1 MAKHGG
7 ISRMAI
13 KEMGLFGGVQ
23 MAGIV
28 CSILRTKLV
37 ALWIGPLGMGLFAIF
52 NQALDML
59 NTATNLGVR
68 SSSVRDVSQAMEHG
82 DTNQV
87 ARIVAVVRRWSVWL
101 GMGGAIVTAALAPML
116 SRLSFGDESRLWEFI
131 ALSIAVLLV
140 ALTNGEYAVLQG
152 SGRLKRLA
160 SVTLW
165 GTLGGLAI
173 SIPLFY
179 WLREQSIMPS
189 IIAYAACCAAAAMWL
204 RTHDTTGK
212 EAHVPAG
219 EAFGMGLGFVRLGAY
234 MTAGSIVTLVASYA
248 FNAWLNHV
256 GGTAEVG
263 LYQAGYTL
271 VNKYTGLVLT
281 ALGMEYYPRLARVAT
296 SRLRLGTFVCQEIGI
311 CMMAMAPVVVVFMLL
326 RAPIVAVLYS
336 SEFAGVLTMVSWCL
350 VGTVLRG
357 LSWCMS
363 FVILAKG
370 DGRVFLVTET
380 LSAAAGL
387 GLNIAFYNHWGLDGL
402 GVSFAV
408 WYAVYVAIVA
418 VVYFR
423 RYKLRLS
430 GRCLMGAAWAMA
442 AALCA
447 LAAMQSGN
455 VAATVAVAAATVAV
469 SAAQARRMWRH

>member
-1 MAKHGG
+1 
-7 ISRMAI
+7 MAI
-13 KEMGLFGGVQ
+13 KAMGLFGGVQ
-23 MAGIV
+23 MAGIA

-37 ALWIGPLGMGLFAIF
+37 AMWIGPVGMGLFAIF
-52 NQALDML
+52 NQALEML

-68 SSSVRDVSQAMEHG
+68 SSSVRDVSQASERG
-82 DTNQV
+82 DTSHV

-101 GMGGAIVTAALAPML
+101 GMGGAIATAAMAPLL
-116 SRLSFGDESRLWEFI
+116 SRLSFGDESRLWEFV

-165 GTLGGLAI
+165 GTLGGLAV

-179 WLREQSIMPS
+179 WLREHSILPS
-189 IIAYAACCAAAAMWL
+189 IIAYAACCAATAMWL
-204 RTHDTTGK
+204 RRHEKAAKVRVG
-212 EAHVPAG
+212 AG
-219 EAFGMGLGFVRLGAY
+219 EACRMGMGFVRLGAY

-248 FNAWLNHV
+248 FNAWLNHA

-281 ALGMEYYPRLARVAT
+281 ALGMEYYPRLARVAS
-296 SRLRLGTFVCQEIGI
+296 SRHRLSVWVCQETGI
-311 CMMAMAPVVVVFMLL
+311 CMMAMTPIVVVFMLL
-326 RAPIVAVLYS
+326 RAPIVEILYS
-336 SEFAGVLTMVSWCL
+336 SEFTGVLTMVSWCL

-370 DGRVFLVTET
+370 DGRVFLITET
-380 LSAAAGL
+380 LSAVTGL
-387 GLNIAFYNHWGLDGL
+387 VLNIAFYDLWGLNGL
-402 GVSFAV
+402 GLSFAV
-408 WYAVYVAIVA
+408 WYAVYVVIIS
-418 VVYFR
+418 VVYFWH
-423 RYKLRLS
+423 YKLHLS
-430 GRCLMGAAWAMA
+430 AKSIMA
-442 AALCA
+442 AVWALAVA
-447 LAAMQSGN
+447 LAALAAIESGN
-455 VAATVAVAAATVAV
+455 MATAAMIAVAAVAV
-469 SAAQARRMWRH
+469 SAAQARHMWRH

>member
-1 MAKHGG
+1 
-7 ISRMAI
+7 
-13 KEMGLFGGVQ
+13 
-23 MAGIV
+23 
-28 CSILRTKLV
+28 
-37 ALWIGPLGMGLFAIF
+37 
-52 NQALDML
+52 
-59 NTATNLGVR
+59 
-68 SSSVRDVSQAMEHG
+68 
-82 DTNQV
+82 
-87 ARIVAVVRRWSVWL
+87 
-101 GMGGAIVTAALAPML
+101 
-116 SRLSFGDESRLWEFI
+116 
-131 ALSIAVLLV
+131 
-140 ALTNGEYAVLQG
+140 
-152 SGRLKRLA
+152 
-160 SVTLW
+160 
-165 GTLGGLAI
+165 
-173 SIPLFY
+173 
-179 WLREQSIMPS
+179 MPS

-204 RTHDTTGK
+204 RTHDTAGRT
-212 EAHVPAG
+212 HVTAS
-219 EAFGMGLGFVRLGAY
+219 EAFGRGMGFVRLGAY

-248 FNAWLNHV
+248 FNAWLNHA

-296 SRLRLGTFVCQEIGI
+296 SRRRLGTFVCQEICI

-326 RAPIVAVLYS
+326 RAPIVTVLYS

-387 GLNIAFYNHWGLDGL
+387 GLNIAFYNRWGLDGL

-408 WYAVYVAIVA
+408 WYAVYVAIVS
-418 VVYFR
+418 VVYFH

-430 GRCLMGAAWAMA
+430 GRCLMSAAWAMA

-455 VAATVAVAAATVAV
+455 VATAATVAVAAVAV
-469 SAAQARRMWRH
+469 SAVQARRMWRH

>member
-1 MAKHGG
+1 
-7 ISRMAI
+7 
-13 KEMGLFGGVQ
+13 
-23 MAGIV
+23 
-28 CSILRTKLV
+28 
-37 ALWIGPLGMGLFAIF
+37 
-52 NQALDML
+52 
-59 NTATNLGVR
+59 
-68 SSSVRDVSQAMEHG
+68 
-82 DTNQV
+82 
-87 ARIVAVVRRWSVWL
+87 
-101 GMGGAIVTAALAPML
+101 
-116 SRLSFGDESRLWEFI
+116 
-131 ALSIAVLLV
+131 
-140 ALTNGEYAVLQG
+140 
-152 SGRLKRLA
+152 
-160 SVTLW
+160 
-165 GTLGGLAI
+165 
-173 SIPLFY
+173 
-179 WLREQSIMPS
+179 
-189 IIAYAACCAAAAMWL
+189 
-204 RTHDTTGK
+204 
-212 EAHVPAG
+212 
-219 EAFGMGLGFVRLGAY
+219 
-234 MTAGSIVTLVASYA
+234 
-248 FNAWLNHV
+248 
-256 GGTAEVG
+256 
-263 LYQAGYTL
+263 
-271 VNKYTGLVLT
+271 
-281 ALGMEYYPRLARVAT
+281 
-296 SRLRLGTFVCQEIGI
+296 
-311 CMMAMAPVVVVFMLL
+311 MMAMAPVVVVFMLL

-336 SEFAGVLTMVSWCL
+336 SEFVGVLTMVSWCL

-408 WYAVYVAIVA
+408 WYAVYVAIVS